1 VDLSVATSRSPS
13 SQGSR
18 IDLCVCVAFAD
29 FLSGTSLPVDSA
41 THWNSSRD
49 SFYGAYEKPSSGT
62 TEYSLTGILTRPTA
76 IDPFPDGFHSSVK
89 PPENARS
96 GIRRILFIGLKRRIP
111 ECRHLLRRLGI
122 ETVRPTAPEEK
133 CMHKKLRVLSQF
145 TFQCPSRA
153 PGGSPTGRPNC

>member
-1 VDLSVATSRSPS
+1 MNPRSFVFCRSQRGGQCS
-13 SQGSR
+13 SPECCRGLPPGQQSYFYAMP
-18 IDLCVCVAFAD
+18 ISSAEH
-29 FLSGTSLPVDSA
+29 LPVDSA
-41 THWNSSRD
+41 TRWNSSRD

-62 TEYSLTGILTRPTA
+62 TEYSLIGILTRPTA

-133 CMHKKLRVLSQF
+133 CMHKNYEF
-145 TFQCPSRA
+145 
-153 PGGSPTGRPNC
+153 